1 MNVIIENIL
10 FDLIFFLGLLFIFD
24 VNFNILVFINENI

>member
-24 VNFNILVFINENI
+24 VNLNILVFINENI